1 MIWVLALGR
10 FADEQEDTGGN
21 GDEVIKFPHDDDH
34 LVEYKYTEEDDAF

>member
-21 GDEVIKFPHDDDH
+21 GDEVNVHLDEYIYTQKDD
-34 LVEYKYTEEDDAF
+34 TF